1 MSQKLCARY
10 TLGAR
15 YRSENTVIHCP
26 NKYFLYVFNFFHCAI
41 TEFLSFNF
49 MCRFIIF
56 QQYRIPR
63 ESLLNRLADVTVD
76 GDYETT
82 FTTPAQQLGKQFHI
96 KTFNTDRCFVAL
108 LPNYKY

>member
-1 MSQKLCARY
+1 MNQL
-10 TLGAR
+10 
-15 YRSENTVIHCP
+15 IHCP
-26 NKYFLYVFNFFHCAI
+26 NKYFLYVLNFLHCAV

-49 MCRFIIF
+49 MYSFIIF

-63 ESLLNRLADVTVD
+63 ESLLNRLADVTVE

-96 KTFNTDRCFVAL
+96 KTVNEDCWFVAL
-108 LPNYKY
+108 LPNSKY